1 MEIGLLISIIGL
13 VLSILVSMLAFFRKR
28 RELYN
33 YYSVI
38 WKNSRKL
45 APKEILGERPCEEFY
60 MKRTV
65 DDLLLSRLE
74 NRQNI
79 LIIGQPLSGKTRAV
93 YNAFKTS
100 AKKYYVLV
108 PRCVPM
114 PVFQIPTDY
123 FFRKNKVIFI
133 DDLQHYIEK
142 QDNYHLLFRQA
153 HIKNI
158 PIIAACHSGKEFTKV
173 KNKLTEQNLNIDII
187 FGSGLAEVEKITA
200 ETGRHV
206 AEKLGM
212 KWDSIKFNGTIGSI
226 FMRLSEMERRF
237 DNCDIVEKTVL
248 RVLRNLY
255 FAGITDDNNV
265 IRTEW
270 IKKASAKFELS
281 AKEFEWAGWLKSLEE
296 KEFLKV
302 LPGSKVWVED
312 AYLEHVVKPETDESM
327 YEIFRKAIDIFFDDF
342 EVLQFVGETIYDHA
356 LDDPQFLEYMNLA
369 IEAFKRELELLE
381 GSGQVSQLKKVKYS
395 LGRAYWNLSQS
406 LDTLE
411 NSKVAISYYNEMLQ
425 HVSKTGEPYEYA
437 NIKMKIGDAY
447 QFLSFVGGIKENC
460 LNAVSA
466 FNEAIDI
473 LSSLPKPLDLS
484 LAYNSLGSTYSLLA
498 ESGDAV
504 ENCKRSLKA
513 FSDAR
518 KVRDR
523 TGHPGHG
530 SFTKFNT
537 ANTYTYLSGFEEKEK
552 NLTEAI
558 RLYNEYLTFEEV
570 RKSARNTGGT
580 LNNMGYAYMLLAG
593 AVNKKEN
600 LLKALDIFREALTI
614 RIREQMPIDY
624 TETMCNIG
632 ETYRYLSEVE
642 DKEENLF
649 KAKEALLEA
658 LQLEEIHKH
667 PMTYSTIK
675 LNLGNVLLDL
685 ADLNG
690 AGSGGPDR
698 EKGMKHLLE
707 ASEAA
712 SGYSESH
719 YDMIQKEIDK
729 RRAESGR

>member
-1 MEIGLLISIIGL
+1 MEIGLILSFIGL
-13 VLSILVSMLAFFRKR
+13 SLSILLSMLAFFRKR

-38 WKNSRKL
+38 WKSSRKL
-45 APKEILGERPCEEFY
+45 APKEILGERPCEDYY

-65 DDLLLSRLE
+65 DDLLLNRLE
-74 NRQNI
+74 SKQNI

-100 AKKYYVLV
+100 AKKFYVLV

-187 FGSGLAEVEKITA
+187 FGSGLAEVEKISA
-200 ETGRHV
+200 DTGKQV

-255 FAGITDDNNV
+255 FAGITDDNNI

-270 IKKASAKFELS
+270 IKKASARYELS

-296 KEFLKV
+296 KEFLRV
-302 LPGSKVWVED
+302 MPGSKVWVED
-312 AYLEHVVKPETDESM
+312 AYLEHVVKPEADTPILHILQS
-327 YEIFRKAIDIFFDDF
+327 AIETFYDDP
-342 EVLQFVGETIYDHA
+342 EVLQFIGETFYDYA
-356 LDDPQFLEYMNLA
+356 LDDPQFLEFMNQA
-369 IEAFKRELELLE
+369 ITSFKRELELL
-381 GSGQVSQLKKVKYS
+381 SGTDRTIQLKKVKYS
-395 LGRAYWNLSQS
+395 LGQAYFHLSHS
-406 LDTLE
+406 LDTME
-411 NSKVAISYYNEMLQ
+411 NSKLAITYFNEMLE
-425 HVSKTGEPYEYA
+425 HVSRDIDPFQYGR
-437 NIKMKIGDAY
+437 IKMKLGDAY
-447 QFLSFVGGIKENC
+447 RFLSFVDDISENC
-460 LNAVSA
+460 QNAISA
-466 FNEAIDI
+466 YNEALEIFTI
-473 LSSLPKPLDLS
+473 ETNPLDL
-484 LAYNSLGSTYSLLA
+484 AITYNNLGSAYGLLS
-498 ESGDAV
+498 ESGNPV
-504 ENCKRSLKA
+504 ENCKRSLEA
-513 FSDAR
+513 FSEAR
-518 KVRDR
+518 KVRDK
-523 TGHPGHG
+523 TGYPPND

-537 ANTYTYLSGFEEKEK
+537 ANTYMYLSGFEEKEK
-552 NLTEAI
+552 NLLVAI
-558 RLYNEYLTFEEV
+558 ALYNEYLNSEDIK
-570 RKSARNTGGT
+570 KSARNTGGT

-600 LLKALDIFREALTI
+600 LHIALEIFDKALNI
-614 RIREQMPIDY
+614 RNKEQMPIDY

-632 ETYRYLSEVE
+632 EAYKYLSEVE
-642 DKEENLF
+642 DEEMNLL
-649 KAKEALLEA
+649 KAKDAIEEALTLS
-658 LQLEEIHKH
+658 EIEKH
-667 PMTYSTIK
+667 PMTYSTLKYTLGSVI
-675 LNLGNVLLDL
+675 LNL
-685 ADLNG
+685 A
-690 AGSGGPDR
+690 AIKGSNEEGVNFDI
-698 EKGMKHLLE
+698 GMKQLQE

-712 SGYSESH
+712 RGYSDSH
-719 YDMIQKEIDK
+719 YKMIVDEIEK
-729 RRAESGR
+729 RKSELSL

>member
-45 APKEILGERPCEEFY
+45 APKEILGERPCEEYY
-60 MKRTV
+60 MKRAV
-65 DDLLLSRLE
+65 DDLLLNRLE
-74 NRQNI
+74 NKQNI

-100 AKKYYVLV
+100 AKKYYVLI

-123 FFRKNKVIFI
+123 FFRKNKVVFI

-187 FGSGLAEVEKITA
+187 FGSGLAEVEKISA

-237 DNCDIVEKTVL
+237 DNCDVVEKTVL

-270 IKKASAKFELS
+270 IKKASAKYELS

-327 YEIFRKAIDIFFDDF
+327 YEIFRKAIDIFFDDP
-342 EVLQFVGETIYDHA
+342 EVLQFIGETVYDHA

-369 IEAFKRELELLE
+369 IEAFKRELDLLKD
-381 GSGQVSQLKKVKYS
+381 GGLVNQLKKVKYS

-411 NSKVAISYYNEMLQ
+411 NSQFAISYYNELLH
-425 HVSKTGEPYEYA
+425 HVSKTDEPYEYA
-437 NIKMKIGDAY
+437 NIKMRIGDAY
-447 QFLSFVGGIKENC
+447 QFLSFVASIKENC

-504 ENCKRSLKA
+504 ENCKRSLEA
-513 FSDAR
+513 FSKAR
-518 KVRDR
+518 EVRDK

-558 RLYNEYLTFEEV
+558 RLYKEYLTFEEV

-600 LLKALDIFREALTI
+600 LLKALEIFREALAI
-614 RIREQMPIDY
+614 RTREQMPIDY
-624 TETMCNIG
+624 TETMCNVG
-632 ETYRYLSEVE
+632 EAYMFLSEVE
-642 DKEENLF
+642 DKEMNLL
-649 KAKEALLEA
+649 KAKDALDEALT
-658 LQLEEIHKH
+658 LEEIEKH
-667 PMTYSTIK
+667 PMTYSTLK
-675 LNLGNVLLDL
+675 LTLGNVNLSL
-685 ADLNG
+685 AALNG
-690 AGSGGPDR
+690 SRPGGPDYNTGL
-698 EKGMKHLLE
+698 KQLHE

-712 SGYSESH
+712 KSHSESH
-719 YDMIQKEIDK
+719 YRMILSEIDK
-729 RRAESGR
+729 RKAELGL

>member
-296 KEFLKV
+296 KEFFKV

-327 YEIFRKAIDIFFDDF
+327 YEIFRKAIDIFFDDY

-411 NSKVAISYYNEMLQ
+411 NSKAAISYYNEMLQ

>member
-13 VLSILVSMLAFFRKR
+13 ILSILVSMLAFFRKR

-411 NSKVAISYYNEMLQ
+411 NSKAAISYYNEMLQ

-466 FNEAIDI
+466 FNEAIEI

-537 ANTYTYLSGFEEKEK
+537 ANTYMYLSGFEEKEK

-614 RIREQMPIDY
+614 RTREQMPIDY

>member
-411 NSKVAISYYNEMLQ
+411 NSKAAISYYNEMLQ

>member
-13 VLSILVSMLAFFRKR
+13 ILSILLSMLAFFRKR

-45 APKEILGERPCEEFY
+45 SPKEILGERPCEDFY

-65 DDLLLSRLE
+65 DDLLLNRLE
-74 NRQNI
+74 SKQNV

-100 AKKYYVLV
+100 TKKFYVLV

-142 QDNYHLLFRQA
+142 QDSYHLLFRQA

-158 PIIAACHSGKEFTKV
+158 PVIAACHSGKEFTKV
-173 KNKLTEQNLNIDII
+173 KNKLTEQNLNIDIL
-187 FGSGLAEVEKITA
+187 FGTGLAEVEKISA
-200 ETGRHV
+200 DTGKHV

-255 FAGITDDNNV
+255 FAGITDDNNI
-265 IRTEW
+265 IRVEW
-270 IKKASAKFELS
+270 IKKASARYELS

-302 LPGSKVWVED
+302 MPGAKVWVED
-312 AYLEHVVKPETDESM
+312 AYLEHVVKPETDETM
-327 YEIFRKAIDIFFDDF
+327 YEIFSKAIGIFHDDY
-342 EVLQFVGETIYDHA
+342 EVLQFIGETVYDQA

-369 IEAFKRELELLE
+369 IDAFKRELSLLE
-381 GSGQVSQLKKVKYS
+381 GTGKVSQLKKVKNS
-395 LGRAYWNLSQS
+395 LGEAYWNLSQS
-406 LDTLE
+406 LDTLQ
-411 NSKVAISYYNEMLQ
+411 NSKLAISHYSELLEL
-425 HVSKTGEPYEYA
+425 VSRESETYEYA
-437 NIKMKIGDAY
+437 RIKMKIGNVY
-447 QFLSFVGGIKENC
+447 QYLSFVDGIKENC
-460 LNAVSA
+460 RNAISSY
-466 FNEAIDI
+466 NEAIEI
-473 LSSLPKPLDLS
+473 FSLESNPLDL
-484 LAYNSLGSTYSLLA
+484 AQTYNSLGSAYSLLA

-504 ENCKRSLKA
+504 ENCKRALDA
-513 FSDAR
+513 FSEAR
-518 KVRDR
+518 KVKDK
-523 TGHPGHG
+523 TGYPAND

-537 ANTYTYLSGFEEKEK
+537 ANAYMYLSGFEDKEK
-552 NLTEAI
+552 NLLEAI
-558 RLYNEYLTFEEV
+558 KLFNEYLNSESV
-570 RKSARNTGGT
+570 KKSARNTGGT

-593 AVNKKEN
+593 AADKKAN
-600 LLKALDIFREALTI
+600 LHKALEIFNEALNI
-614 RIREQMPIDY
+614 RNKEQMPIDY

-632 ETYRYLSEVE
+632 EAYKYLSEVE
-642 DKEENLF
+642 DEEINLR
-649 KAKEALLEA
+649 KAKEALEEA
-658 LQLEEIHKH
+658 LTLEEIKKH
-667 PMTYSTIK
+667 PMTYSTLK
-675 LNLGNVLLDL
+675 FTLGNVILNL
-685 ADLNG
+685 AALNG
-690 AGSGGPDR
+690 RSTRGAGFNI
-698 EKGMKHLLE
+698 GMRHLQE
-707 ASEAA
+707 ASDAVK
-712 SGYSESH
+712 GYSDS
-719 YDMIQKEIDK
+719 YFNMILSEIKK
-729 RRAESGR
+729 RKSEQSL

>member
-1 MEIGLLISIIGL
+1 MEIGLILSFIGL
-13 VLSILVSMLAFFRKR
+13 SLSILLSMLAFFRKR

-38 WKNSRKL
+38 WKSSRKL
-45 APKEILGERPCEEFY
+45 APKEILGERPCEDYY

-65 DDLLLSRLE
+65 DDLLLNRLE
-74 NRQNI
+74 SKQNI

-100 AKKYYVLV
+100 AKKFYVLV

-153 HIKNI
+153 HLKNI

-187 FGSGLAEVEKITA
+187 FGSGLAEVEKISA
-200 ETGRHV
+200 DTGKHV

-255 FAGITDDNNV
+255 FAGITDDNNI

-270 IKKASAKFELS
+270 IKKASAKYELS

-296 KEFLKV
+296 KEFLRV
-302 LPGSKVWVED
+302 MPGSKVWVED
-312 AYLEHVVKPETDESM
+312 AYLEHVVKPESEAPM
-327 YEIFRKAIDIFFDDF
+327 YEIFSNAVDTFHDDH
-342 EVLQFVGETIYDHA
+342 EVLQFTGETILDHA
-356 LDDPQFLEYMNLA
+356 LDVPQFLEYMNLA
-369 IEAFKRELELLE
+369 IEAFKKELALLN
-381 GSGQVSQLKKVKYS
+381 GTGLVNQLKKVKHS
-395 LGRAYWNLSQS
+395 LGKAYWQLSQS

-411 NSKVAISYYNEMLQ
+411 NSKLAISYFNEMLEY
-425 HVSKTGEPYEYA
+425 VSREKEPYEYA
-437 NIKMKIGDAY
+437 NTKRRIGDAY
-447 QFLSFVGGIKENC
+447 QFLSFVEDIKENC
-460 LNAVSA
+460 LNAISA
-466 FNEAIDI
+466 YNEAIEI
-473 LSSLPKPLDLS
+473 LTAKPDPLDLPHI
-484 LAYNSLGSTYSLLA
+484 YNSLGSAYSLLA
-498 ESGDAV
+498 ESGNHV
-504 ENCKRSLKA
+504 ENCKHALEA
-513 FSDAR
+513 FSEAR
-518 KVRDR
+518 KVRDK
-523 TGHPGHG
+523 TGYPTNDE
-530 SFTKFNT
+530 FTKFNT
-537 ANTYTYLSGFEEKEK
+537 ANAYMYLSGFEDKEK
-552 NLTEAI
+552 NLLEAI
-558 RLYNEYLTFEEV
+558 KLFNEYLNSESV
-570 RKSARNTGGT
+570 KKSARNTGGT

-600 LLKALDIFREALTI
+600 LHKALEIFDKALNI
-614 RIREQMPIDY
+614 RNKEQMPIDY

-632 ETYRYLSEVE
+632 ETYKYLSEVE
-642 DKEENLF
+642 DEEMNLL
-649 KAKEALLEA
+649 KAKDALDEALT
-658 LQLEEIHKH
+658 LEEIEKH
-667 PMTYSTIK
+667 PMTYSTLKYTLGSVI
-675 LNLGNVLLDL
+675 LNL
-685 ADLNG
+685 A
-690 AGSGGPDR
+690 AIKGSR
-698 EKGMKHLLE
+698 EKGVNFDIGMKQLQE

-712 SGYSESH
+712 RGYSDSH
-719 YDMIQKEIDK
+719 YKMIVDEIEK
-729 RRAESGR
+729 RKSGLSS